1 MRRRNSSFSN
11 EFRLLHKSLIQKIQV
26 AEEEFLEFVLLFA
39 RLEYALKR
47 TSGFAFKKG
56 ASVYADWKKLGRE
69 LNPCFGPAQNDDL
82 CHAIEYLIQQPPF
95 EQVLKNGEMSFAQPK
110 QRTNEPF
117 LVQILDTVK
126 IVRNNLLHGGK
137 FPDGEVSDPAR
148 NRTLLK
154 SASFVLLECLRL
166 AGKSDHPKLR
176 NVFEAF
182 MEGL

>member
-1 MRRRNSSFSN
+1 MRRRNSSLSR
-11 EFRLLHKSLIQKIQV
+11 EFRLLHKSLVEKIQV

-39 RLEYALKR
+39 RLEYR

-69 LNPCFGPAQNDDL
+69 LDPCFGPAQNDDL
-82 CHAIEYLIQQPPF
+82 CHVIEYLIQQPPF
-95 EQVLKNGEMSFAQPK
+95 EQVLKNGELSFAQPK

-117 LVQILDTVK
+117 LVQILDIVK

-137 FPDGEVSDPAR
+137 FPDGEVLDPAR
-148 NRTLLK
+148 NRSLLK
-154 SASFVLLECLRL
+154 SASIVLLECLRL
-166 AGKSDHPKLR
+166 AGASDNPRLK

-182 MEGL
+182 KEGL